1 MASKREIV
9 GIETMIGAYG
19 CELIDTTTEF
29 VPPKGLAIGSIIPT
43 EETVIDSVHQLVRQG
58 GFSTRIVAFTAQID
72 YTGTVASAVR
82 FTAAG
87 HGLLTGDKV
96 TIDSAIAFFAYNG
109 TFEIVVIDHDS
120 FYIIHDN
127 AFMGDYGADVCTAMV
142 SHTTAE
148 VTTKNWLDSS
158 LPQGTQIFPN
168 WNNPFTSVTL
178 TSGAVMVYF
187 VKI

>member
-43 EETVIDSVHQLVRQG
+43 EETTIDFVYQLVRG
-58 GFSTRIVAFTAQID
+58 GGLRTRIISFTAQAD
-72 YTGTVASAVR
+72 YPAVASAVA
-82 FTAAG
+82 FIAAD

-96 TIDSAIAFFAYNG
+96 IIDSAIAFFDYNG
-109 TFEIVVIDHDS
+109 TYEIVVVDHDT
-120 FYIIHDN
+120 FYIIAPHG
-127 AFMGDYGADVCTAMV
+127 FMGDYGADVCTAMV
-142 SHTTAE
+142 SHTTE
-148 VTTKNWLDSS
+148 ELIGKNWLGAS

-168 WNNPFTSVTL
+168 WNNPITNIVL
-178 TSGAVMVYF
+178 DSGAVMVYF